1 MKWGITLA
9 CGMIVKFG
17 AEAESN
23 SVAYTHT
30 ANHGEWTEK
39 IVTAT
44 WITTP
49 RPTSGLIV
57 MLLTS
62 QV

>member
-1 MKWGITLA
+1 MKWDITLA
-9 CGMIVKFG
+9 CGMIVFSEINSFAT
-17 AEAESN
+17 AE
-23 SVAYTHT
+23 
-30 ANHGEWTEK
+30 ANHGEWMGKT
-39 IVTAT
+39 VTAT

-62 QV
+62 QG